1 MAISVLGCID
11 STERPTQRGAG
22 PEKSRGMRSL
32 ACLAQGFHLQILVTL
47 VPGIRHFPGFLGP
60 SDGV

>member
-11 STERPTQRGAG
+11 STERPTPRGAG

-32 ACLAQGFHLQILVTL
+32 ACLALGFHLQITL